1 MTLLAQANS
10 LAVSAYVNLLNG
22 LQSING
28 FLAQKTTGGNENQN
42 YNTNNQWD
50 LTNFLDNATDQLEV
64 WGNMF
69 LVLLG
74 VVGVAVAG
82 YQIIS
87 GLMSDGKKQVSYGK
101 QAILLLFS
109 GAMMVSGFVLLSDIA
124 GGGAQTIESLGGNGN

>member
-1 MTLLAQANS
+1 MTLLAQANT

-28 FLAQKTTGGNENQN
+28 FLAARSNKGGEGKTYNTGGN
-42 YNTNNQWD
+42 WD
-50 LTNFLDNATDQLEV
+50 LTAFLDNSTGQLET

-74 VVGVAVAG
+74 VVGVVIAG

-109 GAMMVSGFVLLSDIA
+109 GAMMVSGFILLSDIA
-124 GGGAQTIESLGGNGN
+124 GGGAETIKSLGGQN